1 MATDTT
7 TETRAAR
14 PAASSN
20 GDLAPIEDVLR
31 NTEATV
37 IDLVHGSV
45 RISRTLLPDVIARPT
60 VTVDRI
66 FDLAERVL
74 GSTRRSARGLAEV
87 VESGFDG
94 AERWAA

>member
-1 MATDTT
+1 MTTDTIQNH
-7 TETRAAR
+7 
-14 PAASSN
+14 ASSN
-20 GDLAPIEDVLR
+20 GDLPPVEDVLR
-31 NTEATV
+31 NTETAV
-37 IDLVHGSV
+37 LDLVHGSV
-45 RISRTLLPDVIARPT
+45 RISRTLLPDAIARPT

-74 GSTRRSARGLAEV
+74 GTTRASVHSVAAF